1 MAHTI
6 ICRDRLRT
14 SRWKA
19 QKYEHRFHVVTAIQQ
34 DAAECFMQL
43 ALFDTTRDVLK
54 QDGSV
59 RDALRMLADKGAM
72 SEEAKMSAEG
82 ALMALDPKAEVHLRD
97 VDDLHVMMSCQSTL
111 LPPYHPHHNSPT
123 LRPPPAHWC
132 LAVAPTY
139 LAAWLPGWLPGWLTD
154 SLICVTM
161 CVMSSSRPVGCSADG
176 VAYRCGAA
184 VKRISGVVRL

>member
-82 ALMALDPKAEVHLRD
+82 ALMALDPKAVHLRD

-111 LPPYHPHHNSPT
+111 HPPSLPPS
-123 LRPPPAHWC
+123 LPPPPY
-132 LAVAPTY
+132 AP
-139 LAAWLPGWLPGWLTD
+139 LPLT
-154 SLICVTM
+154 
-161 CVMSSSRPVGCSADG
+161 
-176 VAYRCGAA
+176 GA
-184 VKRISGVVRL
+184 